1 LKKRG
6 ERELVL
12 GHLVALF
19 EPGRIYAESEVNDM
33 LRARHS
39 FEDWALL
46 RRELFEAGLVDRN
59 PRSGTYWLRSE
70 SS

>member
-1 LKKRG
+1 
-6 ERELVL
+6 
-12 GHLVALF
+12 
-19 EPGRIYAESEVNDM
+19 M
-33 LRARHS
+33 LRARLS

-46 RRELFEAGLVDRN
+46 RSALFEAGLVDRN